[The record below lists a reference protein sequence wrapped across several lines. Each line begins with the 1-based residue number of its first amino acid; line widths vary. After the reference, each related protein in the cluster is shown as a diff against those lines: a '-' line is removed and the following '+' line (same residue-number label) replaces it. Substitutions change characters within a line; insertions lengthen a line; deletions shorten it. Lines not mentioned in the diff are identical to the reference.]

1 MEFFELILHFVF
13 HFITSEIGI
22 CGLLILFVI
31 YICWERDDEIL
42 Y

>member
-1 MEFFELILHFVF
+1 MNLDLILHFIA

-22 CGLLILFVI
+22 CILLWSFIL
-31 YICWERDDEIL
+31 YICWERDEEII